1 MSLVLGRAETPVE
14 RSHLGGIGLTLLSIL
29 MFAGTNALAK
39 WLNHAVPVGELLFA
53 RAALGV
59 LLIAPFV
66 SRRDIAAMVAG
77 GRPWLHA
84 LRVAASA
91 VEVCCF
97 YWAISDLPLA
107 DGSTIYLAG
116 PVYVTA
122 LSAVFLRERVGW
134 RRWAAVVV
142 GFVGVLVALRP
153 AGAVM
158 TPHALVAVG
167 GSVLYA
173 VSLVATRRLR
183 ATPNTLLAG
192 TQMAALLLLSGA
204 SAAAGWVVPD
214 VAEAALM
221 AVVGVVSLLAYLCVN
236 RGLQLAPASVVAPFN
251 YASILG
257 AVMLGYMMFGD
268 VPAPATL
275 VGAAII
281 VCAGLFILLERDDC
295 RWNHRKSESRD
306 KTKD

>member
-1 MSLVLGRAETPVE
+1 MSLALGQAETPVR

-29 MFAGTNALAK
+29 MFAGTNALTK
-39 WLNHAVPVGELLFA
+39 WLNHAVPVGEVLFV

-59 LLIAPFV
+59 LLVAPFV

-84 LRVAASA
+84 LRVVTSA

-116 PVYVTA
+116 PIYVTA
-122 LSAVFLRERVGW
+122 LSAVFLREHVGW

-153 AGAVM
+153 AGAIM

-214 VAEAALM
+214 AAETALM

-257 AVMLGYMMFGD
+257 AVVLGYAMFGD

-281 VCAGLFILLERDDC
+281 VCAGLFILLGER
-295 RWNHRKSESRD
+295 RHA
-306 KTKD
+306 

>member
-39 WLNHAVPVGELLFA
+39 WLNHAVPVGEVLFA

-116 PVYVTA
+116 LVYVTA